1 VPAADVKY
9 FTSRC
14 LRAPPAPFLRKLCEV
29 PHINE
34 LRSGLR
40 CGVRASAGG
49 QLMLD
54 LATRKELAALVYERA
69 ESETESQD
77 SAIFLAD
84 DDAEQF
90 EMKGKWYDGLL
101 SCPAF
106 IVC

>member
-1 VPAADVKY
+1 MLASGVKY

-14 LRAPPAPFLRKLCEV
+14 LRAPPAPFFPKVCEV

-40 CGVRASAGG
+40 FGVRVSAGG

-77 SAIFLAD
+77 GAIFLAD
-84 DDAEQF
+84 DGAEQF
-90 EMKGKWYDGLL
+90 ETKGKWYDGLL
-101 SCPAF
+101 SYPVSLVF
-106 IVC
+106 